1 MRGMRETGSEPLF
14 KKKQVYEIIIPLILE
29 QVFMAAIGM
38 FDVIMVS
45 GIGEEAISAVSLVD
59 FINQLV
65 TSVLTALSTGG
76 AIVCSQFIGRDNK
89 QDVEEAVQ
97 HLVMLVVLSGTIAM
111 AVAILGNGWL
121 LSAIYGKIDVSVL
134 RNARIYFAL
143 TGISYPFVALFCCS
157 AAVMRTLG
165 YTRLSFH
172 TSLVMNLMN
181 ITMNAMF
188 IFVFRWGVFGAGLA
202 SLLSRMVVSLVL
214 FYMIFHKQTVLRI
227 QAPSKWRLKRY
238 TTRSILGFAIPTGL
252 ESSVFY
258 IGRLLVQGVVTA
270 FGTSAIAA
278 NAVALTVTEFL
289 HMPGAGIGIGMITIV
304 GRCIGADEKQQAR
317 EYGRRLIA
325 LTFILQGICCIGS
338 MILVSPITGLYHLTA
353 QTKELAIA
361 MLLTHG
367 VICTVFWPMGF
378 TTANALKAA
387 GDVKF
392 TMMMSIASMWCFRVG
407 GSYLFVK
414 WFPMLGVLNVWMAMY
429 CDWIA
434 RACICFW
441 RFRGNTWLDKK
452 VREHT

>member
-1 MRGMRETGSEPLF
+1 MDMKPLF
-14 KKKQVYEIIIPLILE
+14 EKKQVYELIVPLILE

-76 AIVCSQFIGRDNK
+76 AIVCSQFLGRNNR
-89 QDVEEAVQ
+89 QDASEAVQ
-97 HLVMLVVLSGTIAM
+97 HLVMLVVLAGAIAM
-111 AVAILGNGWL
+111 LVAFAGNRWL
-121 LSAIYGKIDVSVL
+121 LQVIYGAIDGNVMGK
-134 RNARIYFAL
+134 ARIYFAL
-143 TGISYPFVALFCCS
+143 SGFSYPFVALFCCS

-165 YTRLSFH
+165 YTKLSFH

-181 ITMNAMF
+181 IIMNALF
-188 IFVFRWGVFGAGLA
+188 IYGFHWGVTGAGLA
-202 SLLSRMVVSLVL
+202 SLLSRMCISLAL
-214 FYMIFHKQTVLRI
+214 FSMIFRMQDMLQIPSVL
-227 QAPSKWRLKRY
+227 QWRLKRY
-238 TTRSILGFAIPTGL
+238 TTISILNYAIPTSL

-258 IGRLLVQGVVTA
+258 IGRLLVQGVVTG

-304 GRCIGADEKQQAR
+304 GRCIGADEKKQAR
-317 EYGRRLIA
+317 DYAVRLIR
-325 LTFILQGICCIGS
+325 LTYLLQGICCAGS
-338 MILVSPITGLYHLTA
+338 MVLAGQITGLYHLTA
-353 QTKELAIA
+353 QTKELAVM

-367 VICTVFWPMGF
+367 VICMVFWPMGF

-387 GDVKF
+387 GDVRF
-392 TMMMSIASMWCFRVG
+392 TMMMSITSMWCFRVL
-407 GSYLFVK
+407 GSYLFVRL
-414 WFPMLGVLNVWMAMY
+414 FPSLGVLNVWLAMY

-434 RACICFW
+434 RACICLW
-441 RFRGNTWLDKK
+441 RFRGSRWLDKK
-452 VREHT
+452 VRMR